1 MPEDNQFA
9 CKCISAEETPNFA
22 KALCLKFAGT
32 LEKILVTLL
41 AVVLVASVAVA
52 LR

>member
-1 MPEDNQFA
+1 MPEDDKFA

-22 KALCLKFAGT
+22 KALYLRLAST
-32 LEKILVTLL
+32 LEKILVALL